1 MDKVYVI
8 DAILLKQKMNRGI
21 NKLKKVTENIFRGGG
36 GKSLGPSPLK
46 PTGMDPGVRS
56 VFNRGGSKVAKKRF
70 KRFYNKEQYSLMAH
84 VNKVA

>member
-1 MDKVYVI
+1 
-8 DAILLKQKMNRGI
+8 
-21 NKLKKVTENIFRGGG
+21 
-36 GKSLGPSPLK
+36 
-46 PTGMDPGVRS
+46 MDPGVRS

>member
-36 GKSLGPSPLK
+36 GK
-46 PTGMDPGVRS
+46 
-56 VFNRGGSKVAKKRF
+56 
-70 KRFYNKEQYSLMAH
+70 
-84 VNKVA
+84 